1 MPNRKKTTNNS
12 LSSQNIVSEKKI
24 NDNNLID
31 IQKKVFDAV
40 NNLELQ
46 RSLDKMLKQHVHENQ
61 IIKRDFSIL
70 KDAITEYLDSF
81 LVLGYSLDGERIVI
95 QHFKSPKDKDA
106 IVEFMKNIFLKQ
118 QNENFFGE

>member
-1 MPNRKKTTNNS
+1 MANRKKTTNNS

-24 NDNNLID
+24 SDENLID
-31 IQKKVFDAV
+31 LQKKVFDAV
-40 NNLELQ
+40 HNLELQ

-81 LVLGYSLDGERIVI
+81 LVLGYSLDGDRIVI